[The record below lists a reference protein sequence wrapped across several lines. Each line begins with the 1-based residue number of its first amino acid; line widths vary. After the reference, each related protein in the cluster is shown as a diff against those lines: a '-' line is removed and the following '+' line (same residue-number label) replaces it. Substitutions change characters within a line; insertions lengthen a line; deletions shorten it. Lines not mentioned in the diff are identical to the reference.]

1 MSSYHGALTVVQKYT
16 VDFSDS
22 LYAVSPARIAA
33 GGDALSGGK
42 AKPRDKD
49 PVMCRQKLQWHIFSG
64 IGSSDDSRME
74 PGTEML
80 PQRQVR

>member
-1 MSSYHGALTVVQKYT
+1 MRLLLTVGQKYT
-16 VDFSDS
+16 VDFSDTS
-22 LYAVSPARIAA
+22 YAISSARVSEA
-33 GGDALSGGK
+33 GGALSGGK
-42 AKPRDKD
+42 AKPRDSD

-64 IGSSDDSRME
+64 IGSSDDSRSE